1 MVKEKKAWV
10 VAVDMGYGHQRAA
23 YPLKD
28 IAYERIFSANSDKI
42 INKKEKKLW
51 KRTQSFYEW
60 VSRAHDIP
68 IVGEFIFRLYDEFQS
83 ISPFYPFRDLSK
95 PTMPVFLIEK
105 YIKKG
110 LGKCLID
117 HTKTKK
123 LPFITTF
130 FIPALAADY
139 WGLKDI
145 FCIVTDTD
153 INRGWI
159 AKNPKTSKIN
169 YLAPL
174 EHTAKR
180 LEQYGVPKDRIFLT
194 GFPLPKEN
202 LGGVNLKILKKDL
215 GNRLP
220 NLDPKKI
227 YINKYKELIRKKL
240 GKGNFKNKSNH
251 ILTLTFVVGGAGAQ
265 KEIGMTIIK
274 SFKKLIQKNKIRIN
288 LVAGVRLD
296 VVEYFRNAV
305 KELDL
310 EDKLDKNIMIIDG
323 LNKGEYFS
331 KFNEILHE
339 TDILWTKPSELSFYT
354 ALGIPI
360 IISPPIGAHEFY
372 NKKWLMQLGTG
383 FPQEDP
389 EYTNEWL
396 LDLLES
402 GALAEGAFEGFMEA
416 PNLGIY
422 NIEKLIFK
430 RRI

>member
-1 MVKEKKAWV
+1 
-10 VAVDMGYGHQRAA
+10 
-23 YPLKD
+23 
-28 IAYERIFSANSDKI
+28 
-42 INKKEKKLW
+42 
-51 KRTQSFYEW
+51 
-60 VSRAHDIP
+60 
-68 IVGEFIFRLYDEFQS
+68 
-83 ISPFYPFRDLSK
+83 
-95 PTMPVFLIEK
+95 
-105 YIKKG
+105 
-110 LGKCLID
+110 
-117 HTKTKK
+117 
-123 LPFITTF
+123 
-130 FIPALAADY
+130 
-139 WGLKDI
+139 
-145 FCIVTDTD
+145 
-153 INRGWI
+153 
-159 AKNPKTSKIN
+159 
-169 YLAPL
+169 
-174 EHTAKR
+174 
-180 LEQYGVPKDRIFLT
+180 
-194 GFPLPKEN
+194 
-202 LGGVNLKILKKDL
+202 
-215 GNRLP
+215 
-220 NLDPKKI
+220 
-227 YINKYKELIRKKL
+227 
-240 GKGNFKNKSNH
+240 
-251 ILTLTFVVGGAGAQ
+251 LTFVVGGAGAQ

-383 FPQEDP
+383 FPQEDL
-389 EYTNEWL
+389 EYADEWL

-422 NIEKLIFK
+422 NIEKLIF
-430 RRI
+430 RRRV